1 MADPID
7 NKKDGITVDKISKL
21 ARDSVQAISD
31 GAEGFMKGIRSRTI
45 PKDGEPDELQVTS
58 AKWASDPNG
67 KDWRVK
73 LSVPNIDSFQKSPIL
88 EPLVATGGLAF
99 PYTPTIIMSHA
110 ASYSAIT
117 PVHSNYPFFAYQNS
131 QVDAMTLTGQFY
143 CQNDLEGLYWI
154 GALHYLRS
162 ITKMFY
168 GAGTNQGAPPPVVK
182 LNGYGDYVFK
192 DVPCIVTNF
201 TLDMPT
207 DVDYI
212 AVDMEF
218 LGEWN
223 EFEDIASGADL
234 TSTSGNK
241 SYVPTESQMTVT
253 IQPIYSRALVEKFS
267 LDKFAKGGYL
277 GSNNKGFI

>member
-1 MADPID
+1 MTDSVD
-7 NKKDGITVDKISKL
+7 NKKEPFSTASVTKL
-21 ARDSVQAISD
+21 ARDSVQSFKD
-31 GAEGFMKGIRSRTI
+31 TAEGFMKGIRSRTI
-45 PKDGEPDELQVTS
+45 PADGEADDQISVKS

-73 LSVPNIDSFQKSPIL
+73 LSIPNIKSFTDSPLLQK
-88 EPLVATGGLAF
+88 LVETGGLAF

-143 CQNDLEGLYWI
+143 CQNAQEGLYWL

-168 GAGTNQGAPPPVVK
+168 GEGTNQGAPPPVVK

-192 DVPCIVTNF
+192 NVPVIVTNF

-212 AVDMEF
+212 AVDMTD
-218 LGEWN
+218 LGEYYADN
-223 EFEDIASGADL
+223 EDDFTTTEGD
-234 TSTSGNK
+234 K

>member
-1 MADPID
+1 
-7 NKKDGITVDKISKL
+7 
-21 ARDSVQAISD
+21 
-31 GAEGFMKGIRSRTI
+31 
-45 PKDGEPDELQVTS
+45 
-58 AKWASDPNG
+58 
-67 KDWRVK
+67 
-73 LSVPNIDSFQKSPIL
+73 
-88 EPLVATGGLAF
+88 
-99 PYTPTIIMSHA
+99 MSHA

-143 CQNDLEGLYWI
+143 CQNDLEGLYWL

-218 LGEWN
+218 LGEWK
-223 EFEDIASGADL
+223 EFEEISGDEL
-234 TSTSGNK
+234 TTTSGDK